1 MVKYDFWFATAEG
14 GEFRCIIEQREGNR
28 HACLEATAQVWE
40 ALTPVGNALTCH
52 PTTGETP
59 DEFRARAGELMAGTL
74 FSRMKPSMLAELYS
88 DLEETAESQEGEA
101 LTETQRI
108 ARIVHAEL
116 LTSVGAD
123 EAHER
128 IKWAHANT

>member
-1 MVKYDFWFATAEG
+1 MVQYDFWFASVEG
-14 GEFRCIIEQREGNR
+14 GEFRCVVEQREGNYR
-28 HACLEATAQVWE
+28 ACLEAAALAWE
-40 ALTPVGNALTCH
+40 ALTPVGNALTRH

-59 DEFRARAGELMAGTL
+59 DEFRARARELMAETL

-88 DLEETAESQEGEA
+88 DLEETAETQEGEA

-116 LTSVGAD
+116 LTSVGAE
-123 EAHER
+123 EARER
-128 IKWAHANT
+128 IEWARANT